1 MTSVERAAPVAVVTG
16 GARRLGRHLS
26 MALAARG
33 YEIFD
38 KRQEDCRKI
47 ILVPGAQS
55 AEVAKERVTGLVN
68 PMPGGVI

>member
-1 MTSVERAAPVAVVTG
+1 MTHYMPFEE
-16 GARRLGRHLS
+16 
-26 MALAARG
+26 AARG
-33 YEIFD
+33 YEIFE

-68 PMPGGVI
+68 PVPGGVI